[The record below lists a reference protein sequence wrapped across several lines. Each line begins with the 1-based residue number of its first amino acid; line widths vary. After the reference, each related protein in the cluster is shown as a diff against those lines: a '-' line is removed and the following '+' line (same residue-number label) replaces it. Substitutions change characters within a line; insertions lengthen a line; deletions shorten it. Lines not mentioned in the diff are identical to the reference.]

1 MNMNRTTTLA
11 ACLLAIS
18 LAAGCAQTNVDNRES
33 AVASEI
39 IAKPARAI
47 VYDFASTP
55 TGIPPDSALAGLYRE
70 RTTPQTPEEIA
81 LGRSLGAKVSAR
93 LVEELNK
100 SGIAATAAATGPVP
114 LLGDAVIRG
123 EFVTIDKGG
132 RGKRMLI
139 GFGAGSNELHT
150 LVEGYVVTTG
160 GLVPLGSA
168 QIEAS
173 GGKTPGML
181 VPLAVGVATGSV
193 ARSLVISGTTSV
205 LKELGPESLDGAAK
219 RTAKEIAKVIVK
231 AYKERGWL

>member
-1 MNMNRTTTLA
+1 MNRTTILA
-11 ACLLAIS
+11 ACLVAIS
-18 LAAGCAQTNVDNRES
+18 LAAGCAQTDVSDRERTP
-33 AVASEI
+33 ANEA
-39 IAKPARAI
+39 IAKPARVI
-47 VYDFASTP
+47 VYDFASTHAAV
-55 TGIPPDSALAGLYRE
+55 PPDSAIAGLYRQ
-70 RTTPQTPEEIA
+70 RATPQTPEEIA
-81 LGRSLGAKVSAR
+81 LGRRLGARVSAR
-93 LVEELNK
+93 LIEELNEN
-100 SGIAATAAATGPVP
+100 GIAAIAAATGPVP
-114 LLGDAVIRG
+114 LPGDAVIRG
-123 EFVTIDKGG
+123 EFISIDEGG

-193 ARSLVISGTTSV
+193 ARSLVISGTANV
-205 LKELGPESLDGAAK
+205 LQELGPESLDGAAK

>member
-1 MNMNRTTTLA
+1 MNRTTILA
-11 ACLLAIS
+11 ACLVAIS
-18 LAAGCAQTNVDNRES
+18 LVAGCASTNVGNSES
-33 AVASEI
+33 TSASDI
-39 IAKPARAI
+39 ILKPARVI
-47 VYDFASTP
+47 VYDFASTHA
-55 TGIPPDSALAGLYRE
+55 GIPPDSALAGLYRE

-81 LGRSLGAKVSAR
+81 LGRSLGAKVSAS

-123 EFVTIDKGG
+123 EFVSIDKGG

-168 QIEAS
+168 QIEAG

-193 ARSLVISGTTSV
+193 ARSVVIGGTANV
-205 LKELGPESLDGAAK
+205 LQELGPESLDGAAK